1 MTTGEARDLGPRYIT
16 AEDRALVRDES
27 AERVSQSHKVHVL
40 VEESEAPAQ
49 PIEPKVAED
58 YQDAEMVIRQKM
70 TVDRFPPGIGPT
82 AQPQGKDCTPPPPS
96 TSRAKKKQRVGDQLP
111 GLTSDAISKT
121 SPRPSGG
128 IVIREPVGDSRPI
141 VQVGIVR
148 ASSSQSEAIWQP
160 NFLGRD

>member
-1 MTTGEARDLGPRYIT
+1 M
-16 AEDRALVRDES
+16 RDES

-160 NFLGRD
+160 NFLRRD